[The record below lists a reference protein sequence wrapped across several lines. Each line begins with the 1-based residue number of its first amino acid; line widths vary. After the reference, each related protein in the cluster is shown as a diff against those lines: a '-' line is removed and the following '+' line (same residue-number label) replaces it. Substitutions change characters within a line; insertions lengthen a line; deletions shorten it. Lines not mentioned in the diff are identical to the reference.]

1 MFWFTLPANAC
12 GTLLVFGDSLSAGYG
27 LETGQGWVDLLQQR
41 LQEGEHPC
49 TVINASISGDT
60 SAGGLARLSPALE
73 QHRPDILL
81 LELGANDGLRG
92 LSLSAMKSNL
102 TSIIK
107 QAKGGG
113 AKVLLIGMQMPP
125 NYGPRYTERF
135 HTIYTELADEQ
146 QVPLVP
152 FLMERVALEP
162 SLMQPDNFHPN
173 TEAQPL
179 LLETVWPHLQPLLV
193 GIKGVGRHQ

>member
-1 MFWFTLPANAC
+1 MFCFTLPVNAA

-27 LETGQGWVDLLQQR
+27 MGAGQGWVDLLQQR
-41 LQEGEHPC
+41 LQELKFPC
-49 TVINASISGDT
+49 TVTNASISGDT
-60 SAGGLARLSPALE
+60 SAGGLARIKAALE
-73 QHRPDILL
+73 QHQPDIML

-102 TSIIK
+102 STIIE
-107 QAKGGG
+107 QAKEAG

-125 NYGPRYTERF
+125 NYGVRYTEQF
-135 HTIYTELADEQ
+135 HRIYAELAHEK

-152 FLMERVALEP
+152 FLMESVALEP

-173 TEAQPL
+173 AQAQPL
-179 LLETVWPHLQPLLV
+179 LLETVWPHLQPLL
-193 GIKGVGRHQ
+193 KGVEKR

>member
-1 MFWFTLPANAC
+1 MFFSTLPASA

-27 LETGQGWVDLLQQR
+27 LEAGQSWVDLLQQR
-41 LQEGEHPC
+41 LQKQQISC
-49 TVINASISGDT
+49 KVINASISGDT
-60 SAGGLARLSPALE
+60 SAGGLARIKPALA
-73 QHRPDILL
+73 QHDPDILL

-102 TSIIK
+102 NSIIE
-107 QAKGGG
+107 QAKGTG

-135 HTIYTELADEQ
+135 KNIYKELASEQ
-146 QVPLVP
+146 QIPLVP
-152 FLMERVALEP
+152 FLMESVALEP

-173 TEAQPL
+173 AQAQPL
-179 LLETVWPHLQPLLV
+179 LLDTVWPHLQPLLQCV
-193 GIKGVGRHQ
+193 NKG

>member
-1 MFWFTLPANAC
+1 MI
-12 GTLLVFGDSLSAGYG
+12 GDSLSAGYG
-27 LETGQGWVDLLQQR
+27 LKSGQGWVDLLQQR
-41 LQEGEHPC
+41 LQQRDTPC

-60 SAGGLARLSPALE
+60 SAGVLARAKAALE
-73 QHRPDILL
+73 QHRPDLLL

-107 QAKGGG
+107 HAKEAG
-113 AKVLLIGMQMPP
+113 ARVLLIGMQMPP

-135 HTIYTELADEQ
+135 HNIYTELALEQ
-146 QVPLVP
+146 EVSLVP
-152 FLMERVALEP
+152 FLMQNVALEP

-173 TEAQPL
+173 ARAQPL
-179 LLETVWPHLQPLLV
+179 LLETVWPHLQPLLNCT
-193 GIKGVGRHQ
+193 GES

>member
-1 MFWFTLPANAC
+1 MFCFALPAYAG
-12 GTLLVFGDSLSAGYG
+12 GTILVFGDSLSAGYG
-27 LETGQGWVDLLQQR
+27 LEAGQGWVDLLQHRMQKH
-41 LQEGEHPC
+41 EVPC
-49 TVINASISGDT
+49 TVINASISGDS
-60 SAGGLARLSPALE
+60 SAGGLARLMPVLE

-102 TSIIK
+102 NSIIE
-107 QAKGGG
+107 QAKAAG

-125 NYGPRYTERF
+125 NYGSRYTGQF
-135 HTIYTELADEQ
+135 QAIYTELAREQ

-162 SLMQPDNFHPN
+162 SLMQPDDFHPN
-173 TEAQPL
+173 AQAQPL
-179 LLETVWPHLQPLLV
+179 LLETVWPHLEPLLE
-193 GIKGVGRHQ
+193 GAKKH